1 MSRAGCQPP
10 KTLFPKTGLPI
21 CANMTLLEKYRIEF
35 RKVLGMY
42 RGDLLVA
49 TDCRMPCSYMEYKV
63 SETKDTTQDAEVWVM
78 KTLFSLMEHS

>member
-1 MSRAGCQPP
+1 MDRTGCQPP

-63 SETKDTTQDAEVWVM
+63 SETKD
-78 KTLFSLMEHS
+78 KTNGCPFLTVSLLV

>member
-63 SETKDTTQDAEVWVM
+63 SETKD
-78 KTLFSLMEHS
+78 KTNGCAFLTSKPNISLV